1 MAAFIYV
8 SASDSDQ
15 VVIQRSAVSK
25 SVNLSR
31 LRVSVLRV
39 AASVLNQCRNLLE
52 HIRYQKCESGCTR
65 LVEIDISVEL
75 QRACLCQAP
84 SSSFGQ

>member
-39 AASVLNQCRNLLE
+39 AASVLNRFRNLLE
-52 HIRYQKCESGCTR
+52 HIKISEMRKWLHSTCGNRHKRRTATCMFMSGSK
-65 LVEIDISVEL
+65 L
-75 QRACLCQAP
+75 
-84 SSSFGQ
+84 